1 MSLRRRMLVILL
13 SAFFLVWMLATGYTI
28 LNARHRIAEG
38 VDNQLVQA
46 ANYLWLRAKRSHDED
61 EDIADAM
68 RDMMRGLG
76 RLQSLQFQIWEGET
90 QLMRSPDAPEHRMS
104 SRPGLSSGQL
114 HDAHWRIFYRVDAV
128 EGLDVIV
135 ALEDDFSGDVAK
147 IIAFNT
153 TWPILLALP
162 FVGIA
167 IFFGVN
173 KGLAPLRQLE
183 AQITQRSPTQMA
195 PIDAS
200 SVPSEVKGI
209 VTSLNALLERLEQ
222 AIESERRFTANASH
236 ELRTPLAAIDMQAQ
250 VALKAKNEEERDR
263 ALHQIGSSVN
273 RATRLISQLLTLAR
287 LDPEYTEDLLK
298 PTNLKEIVQHELASI
313 AGEVHEKGI
322 EIELEAP
329 DRVMIMGDADSLSI
343 MVRNLMD
350 NAVRYSSAGGK
361 VTAVL
366 HSDTDGTRLIVKDTG
381 VGIPEGQRQKVFD
394 RFYRMVGS
402 ASTGAGLGLSIVKR
416 IVDVHEA
423 QISLGERN
431 NKKGLAV
438 AIFFPKNIT

>member
-1 MSLRRRMLVILL
+1 MSLRRRMLIILL

-46 ANYLWLRAKRSHDED
+46 ANYLWLRAKRSNDEG
-61 EDIADAM
+61 EDIADAL
-68 RDMMRGLG
+68 RDMKRGLS
-76 RLQSLQFQIWEGET
+76 RLQSLQFQVWNGET
-90 QLMRSPDAPEHRMS
+90 QLMRSPGAPEHHMS
-104 SRPGLSSGQL
+104 TRPGFSSGQL

-135 ALEDDFSGDVAK
+135 ALEDNFSGDVAK
-147 IIAFNT
+147 LIAFNT

-183 AQITQRSPTQMA
+183 AQITERSPTQMA
-195 PIDAS
+195 PIDAA
-200 SVPSEVKGI
+200 SVPSEVRGI
-209 VTSLNALLERLEQ
+209 VTSLNALLERLER

-250 VALKAKNEEERDR
+250 VALKAKNEEEKGR
-263 ALHQIGSSVN
+263 ALKQISSSVN
-273 RATRLISQLLTLAR
+273 RASRLISQLLTLAR
-287 LDPEYTEDLLK
+287 LDPEHTTDLLK
-298 PTNLKEIVQHELASI
+298 PTDLKLIVQGEMAAI
-313 AGEVHEKGI
+313 AGEAHDHGI

-329 DRVMIMGDADSLSI
+329 DNVMIMGDADSLSI
-343 MVRNLMD
+343 MVRNLLD
-350 NAVRYSSAGGK
+350 NAVRYSTKGSK
-361 VTAVL
+361 VTALL
-366 HSDTDGTRLIVKDTG
+366 HTETDGTRLVIKDTG
-381 VGIPEGQRQKVFD
+381 VGVPEDQREKVFD

-402 ASTGAGLGLSIVKR
+402 ASSGAGLGLSIVKR

-423 QISLGERN
+423 QISLGGREDRR
-431 NKKGLAV
+431 GLAV
-438 AIFFPKNIT
+438 TIFFQKNIS